1 MIVIERLTILSLS
14 QLFRAR
20 NSCSCGRILLLNRGR
35 LILRLAQAFG
45 IEMLPMRNK
54 GKASVI
60 ASFLSLQVASA
71 MLKTIAIGSRAQRA
85 LQIFFKDEDI
95 LLAFRKVFV
104 QWVEEKIGDYHAAV
118 YEASERGCG
127 IVTFIP
133 SDHQSYHLLHCWKNI
148 QQDVSPDRLE
158 IRRSKLNFGY
168 AALISYFYSCM
179 AGGVLLAKALTI
191 LVHQGI
197 MLRSPK
203 RHQYLVASHNYWTVS
218 AGRPWDLRSADFL
231 VDGNRIRREDI
242 LVIVSRSEEKGHQS
256 RHYTDAGI
264 ACANLYGPP
273 IPIRSLKTISLRL
286 LKVALMLWGP
296 DVAAEDVLCRRV
308 VGSILYGLNLE
319 IFLSHYAV
327 GVLLNCEPQSH
338 RHIIE
343 TVVLNRFGGRTAWIP
358 HTIAMRTGHAAAHVY
373 YNLFPAQGSFL
384 VDLYSKTWSPKTVI
398 KSIGIPSN
406 DGSLLSSEDLATAK
420 VRKLV
425 DTLKANYRIVGAFT
439 GTYTRDEFV
448 IERYRRFLRVLVT
461 LTEHD
466 HTLRVVLKPKAR
478 TERCSFLYEQ
488 PFHSILKN
496 ALCEQTIVIL
506 DPADGYS
513 CTAQYLINASQ
524 VVVSTG
530 QYAAFGSIWVE
541 ALLLNKPSYVF
552 APQIFRLSP
561 IAERFFDRWF
571 FDEEDTLVAAVLKAA
586 DSGATHEQDPDVRE
600 WFDPFNDGRAIERFR
615 DEVLKLAPIRD

>member
-1 MIVIERLTILSLS
+1 MIVVERLTILSLS
-14 QLFRAR
+14 QLFLAR
-20 NSCSCGRILLLNRGR
+20 TSCSCRRILLLNRAR
-35 LILRLAQAFG
+35 SSFRLAQAFG
-45 IEMLPMRNK
+45 IEMVPIRNK

-71 MLKTIAIGSRAQRA
+71 MLSKIAIGSRAQRA
-85 LQIFFKDEDI
+85 LQIFFNDEDI

-104 QWVEEKIGDYHAAV
+104 QWIEDKIENYHAAL
-118 YEASERGCG
+118 YEASKHGCG
-127 IVTFIP
+127 SVTFLP
-133 SDHQSYHLLHCWKNI
+133 ADHQSYHLLHCWKNI

-168 AALISYFYSCM
+168 AALISYIYSCM
-179 AGGVLLAKALTI
+179 AGAILLGKAVII
-191 LVHQGI
+191 LFQQGI
-197 MLRSPK
+197 MLRIPK
-203 RHQYLVASHNYWTVS
+203 RGQYLVASHNYWTVS
-218 AGRPWDLRSADFL
+218 PGRPWDFRSADFL

-242 LVIVSRSEEKGHQS
+242 LVIISRTEAKDHQS

-319 IFLSHYAV
+319 IFLHHYAI

-358 HTIAMRTGHAAAHVY
+358 HTIAMRTGHATAHIY
-373 YNLFPAQGSFL
+373 YNLFPAQGPFL
-384 VDLYSKTWSPKTVI
+384 VDLHSKTWSPKTVI
-398 KSIGIPSN
+398 KLIGMPTN
-406 DGSLLSSEDLATAK
+406 DGILLSSEELATAK
-420 VRKLV
+420 VRNLV
-425 DTLKANYRIVGAFT
+425 ETLKGSYRIVGAFT

-448 IERYRRFLRVLVT
+448 IERYCRFLRVLAT
-461 LTEHD
+461 LIERD
-466 HTLRVVLKPKAR
+466 PNLRVVLKPKSR
-478 TERCSFLYEQ
+478 TERTFLFEE
-488 PFHSILKN
+488 PFHSILEKP
-496 ALCEQTIVIL
+496 LREQTIAIL
-506 DPADGYS
+506 NPTNGYS

-530 QYAAFGSIWVE
+530 QYATFGSVWVE

-552 APQIFRLSP
+552 APEIFRFSP
-561 IAERFFDRWF
+561 CAGQFFDRWF
-571 FDEEDTLVAAVLKAA
+571 FDEEDTLVEVLLKAA
-586 DSGATHEQDPDVRE
+586 QSGPNYQPDVRD
-600 WFDPFNDGRAIERFR
+600 WFDPFNDGRAIDRFR
-615 DEVLKLAPIRD
+615 EEILKLAPLGH